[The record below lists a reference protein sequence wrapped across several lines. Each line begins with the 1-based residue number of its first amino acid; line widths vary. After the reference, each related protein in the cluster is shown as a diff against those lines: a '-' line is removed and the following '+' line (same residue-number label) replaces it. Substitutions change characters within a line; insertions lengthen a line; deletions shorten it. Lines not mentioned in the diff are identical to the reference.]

1 MIVSY
6 KMRSKEEIDQMI
18 AEYQKGLTQAEL
30 AEKYQVSEDSI
41 YRILKSASGADD
53 GRAKKR
59 SDQVKKL
66 EKKLRERDE
75 EIKLLKAALKKY

>member
-6 KMRSKEEIDQMI
+6 KMRSQKEIDQII

-41 YRILKSASGADD
+41 YRILKSASGHEDS
-53 GRAKKR
+53 RAKKR
-59 SDQVKKL
+59 ADQVKKL
-66 EKKLRERDE
+66 EKKLKQRDE

>member
-6 KMRSKEEIDQMI
+6 KKRSQKEI
-18 AEYQKGLTQAEL
+18 AQIVSEYQKGLTQADL

-41 YRILKSASGADD
+41 YRILKSASGTEDA
-53 GRAKKR
+53 RAKKR

-66 EKKLRERDE
+66 EKKLKARDE

>member
-6 KMRSKEEIDQMI
+6 KKRSNEEIEQII

-41 YRILKSASGADD
+41 CRILKSASGAED
-53 GRAKKR
+53 GRATKR
-59 SDQVKKL
+59 ADQVKKL
-66 EKKLRERDE
+66 EKKLIERDE